1 MVMVT
6 GIMGG
11 AAIAA
16 ITTVGTEAAGIIM
29 DGTSGDIADGTN
41 RITMHQSRLEGGA
54 ALIIASSS
62 VSVRLALSITVCCRE
77 IGRGS
82 TCGCGQAAKC
92 SIATFG
98 AFEDFLGDVPTNP
111 VFLSHD

>member
-29 DGTSGDIADGTN
+29 DGTSGDTADGIN
-41 RITMHQSRLEGGA
+41 RLACIKAASMTGA
-54 ALIIASSS
+54 ALIFHRILFSECEISLVNHRVLQGDRS
-62 VSVRLALSITVCCRE
+62 RQHMRLRS
-77 IGRGS
+77 GR
-82 TCGCGQAAKC
+82 Q
-92 SIATFG
+92 
-98 AFEDFLGDVPTNP
+98 
-111 VFLSHD
+111 VFYRHLRRI